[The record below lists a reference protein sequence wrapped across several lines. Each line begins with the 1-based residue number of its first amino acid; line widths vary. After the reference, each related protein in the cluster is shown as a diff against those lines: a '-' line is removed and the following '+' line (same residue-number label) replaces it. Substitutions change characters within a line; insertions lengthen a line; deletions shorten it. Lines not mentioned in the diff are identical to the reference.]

1 MFEMQCV
8 IHECCIFFLNLKIPK
23 QLIDEIFLFIN
34 LNISNVILVNKFTY
48 SYIYRSFMFFV
59 FSVEKIENKI
69 SYYTLNRQMSLFLF
83 FCKGEVKVDEK
94 GQG

>member
-8 IHECCIFFLNLKIPK
+8 IPECCIFLILKLPK

>member
-1 MFEMQCV
+1 
-8 IHECCIFFLNLKIPK
+8 
-23 QLIDEIFLFIN
+23 
-34 LNISNVILVNKFTY
+34 
-48 SYIYRSFMFFV
+48 MFFV

>member
-1 MFEMQCV
+1 MNAVF
-8 IHECCIFFLNLKIPK
+8 FFLNLKIPK

-94 GQG
+94 GQGWILW

>member
-1 MFEMQCV
+1 MNAV
-8 IHECCIFFLNLKIPK
+8 FFLNLKLPK

-59 FSVEKIENKI
+59 FSVKKIENKI
-69 SYYTLNRQMSLFLF
+69 SYYTLNRQMSLFLIF
-83 FCKGEVKVDEK
+83 AEAR
-94 GQG
+94 